1 MGLNLSLIRRHPS
14 LRQPLLVALALS
26 GLASAQAQV
35 LDEVELRR
43 AGADAVLS
51 IRFVTPVQLVRS
63 VAARGG
69 DVGLVYYDV
78 LPTREALTLITTE
91 RRVAAAAGRQVT
103 VTDESAGGPERSRKI
118 VVRFPGAVS
127 YTVRNGSNNRVLE
140 LVLKGQGAAL
150 GAANPPAPGTSPSAP
165 SSTWTLVLAT
175 LGPEADPPLIPSVLQ
190 GLDVHVRQRREG
202 EQTVRE
208 LVATGVSDAAS
219 AERLLAQVR
228 DRFPQA
234 RAEAP
239 APVPVAAPI
248 PTTASPQAAAL
259 PPGTEADS
267 EARLAQARRLMDG
280 GEHTAAI
287 ALLEAVLALP
297 PHAQTAAAQAL
308 IGEARWRQGDPERAR
323 AEFELYLKLYP
334 QGADAA
340 RAREALQT
348 LAPAAP
354 QDPAADR
361 NATPAATTTLTGS
374 LASFYYGGQSKVRTL
389 DFQDSPLSGLPELVS
404 DATLSGTDQEQL
416 ISSVD
421 VNWRRRDAGS
431 DLRLVL
437 RDTYSRDLLRPSR
450 TKNKL
455 SALYADYKSL
465 AQGYSVRLGRQTPTG
480 GGVMGRFDGVQLGY
494 RFSPKSK
501 WRVAAVAGEPT
512 DRLLDASRRF
522 WGVSVEADELLRG
535 FGGTLYTLQQKIDGE
550 VDRRAVGT
558 ELRLLAGPVSAI
570 GSFDYDTTLHG
581 TNIAS
586 LQATWQWQD
595 NTVVNV
601 LYDRRATPM
610 LMLGNSLFF
619 QNPVILTQ
627 ARTLRELLLTQNL
640 AALRTQVRDTTAFST
655 QAMVSITRPL
665 SPSWQL
671 GGDVRLT
678 NVGALL
684 PVPDILPQ
692 GQPGTGNVWS
702 SGVQLIGTNLYSAR
716 DTHVLLLTLL
726 KGPSYR
732 GQLWSYNNSTALGEG
747 WQLEPS
753 LRFYLQTDDT
763 GLKSRRW
770 SPGLRVS
777 KRLIQKFVLEAE
789 LSTEFSRTTGPN
801 RHESSSRSFYYV
813 GGRYEL

>member
-1 MGLNLSLIRRHPS
+1 MGLTLTLKPRSLSLS
-14 LRQPLLVALALS
+14 PLLLALALAGWS
-26 GLASAQAQV
+26 DAQAQV

-78 LPTREALTLITTE
+78 LPTREALTLITSE
-91 RRVAAAAGRQVT
+91 RRVPAGGGRQFT
-103 VTDESAGGPERSRKI
+103 VTDEGAGGAERSRKV
-118 VVRFPGAVS
+118 VVRFPGATT

-140 LVLKGQGAAL
+140 LVLKGQGATVGSA
-150 GAANPPAPGTSPSAP
+150 PAPLAP
-165 SSTWTLVLAT
+165 APAATWTLVLAALT
-175 LGPEADPPLIPSVLQ
+175 PEAEAPLVPSLLQ
-190 GLDVHVRQRREG
+190 GLDVRVRQRREG
-202 EQTVRE
+202 AQTVRE
-208 LVATGVSDAAS
+208 LVATGVPDAAS
-219 AERLLAQVR
+219 AERLLAQLR

-239 APVPVAAPI
+239 SASVPAPNAPS
-248 PTTASPQAAAL
+248 TAAL

-267 EARLAQARRLMDG
+267 DTRLAQARRLMDG
-280 GEHTAAI
+280 GDHTAAI

-297 PHAQTAAAQAL
+297 PHAQTAPAQAL

-354 QDPAADR
+354 QDPSQG
-361 NATPAATTTLTGS
+361 PAAAPTVTTTLTGS
-374 LASFYYGGQSKVRTL
+374 LSSFYYGGQSKVRTL

-404 DATLSGTDQEQL
+404 DATLSGTDQEQI

-421 VNWRRRDAGS
+421 VNWRRRDLGS
-431 DLRLVL
+431 DLRLVF

-450 TKNKL
+450 NKNKL
-455 SALYADYKSL
+455 SAMYADYKSL
-465 AQGYSVRLGRQTPTG
+465 TQGYSVRLGRQTPTG

-501 WRVAAVAGEPT
+501 WRFAAVAGEPT

-550 VDRRAVGT
+550 VDRRAIGT

-570 GSFDYDTTLHG
+570 GSFDYDTTLRG

-586 LQATWQWQD
+586 VQATWQWQD

-665 SPSWQL
+665 TPSWQL
-671 GGDVRLT
+671 GGDIRLT

-702 SGVQLIGTNLYSAR
+702 AGAQLIGTNLYSAR

-726 KGPSYR
+726 KGPTYR

-777 KRLIQKFVLEAE
+777 KRLLKQFVLETE
-789 LSTEFSRTTGPN
+789 FSTEFSRTTGPN
-801 RHESSSRSFYYV
+801 RHESSSRSFYYF